1 MLARTVAAAAV
12 LSIFL
17 SPMAADLGWSRTLIS
32 GASSLGGLVASALGP
47 GIGWLADRYGPRV
60 VLAGSML
67 VLGVSTAALGTVTA
81 PLAFYLAYLVG
92 RAIFACPV
100 PIATTVAVASWFRLR
115 RGRAM
120 AIANAC
126 SFAGLVILP
135 LIVQVS
141 IIYSSWRVAWFI
153 LGALAWGIALGP
165 TALLLARRPEDLG
178 LKPDGAPNQA
188 ESADSPGGAA
198 EPIWSLGEAI
208 RTPTLWALSLAGSF
222 MFAVQAGMSVHQAA
236 HFAAQGMSPLIA
248 ASIVSVMALANLVGA
263 LLSGFLS
270 ERFGSRLLYGLSA
283 AVLAGNML
291 FLLAV
296 NTPQLA
302 YLYATLFGLAIGS
315 GLTVGPVI
323 FADFYG
329 RESLG
334 SIRGIAE
341 PFVSLGQAAGVLF
354 AGIVFDLT
362 GSYTVAIVIF
372 AGSAAVAALLIALSR
387 PPVKAVT
394 VRPP

>member
-1 MLARTVAAAAV
+1 MFSRTVAAAAV

-17 SPMAADLGWSRTLIS
+17 GPMAADLGWSRTLIS

-47 GIGWLADRYGPRV
+47 GIGWLADRYGPRA

-67 VLGVSTAALGTVTA
+67 ILGVSTATLGTVTT

-126 SFAGLVILP
+126 SFAGLTVLP
-135 LIVQVS
+135 IVVQLAIS
-141 IIYSSWRVAWFI
+141 QSSWRTAWFI
-153 LGALAWGIALGP
+153 LGALAWVIGLGP
-165 TALLLARRPEDLG
+165 TSLLLMRRPEDLG
-178 LKPDGAPNQA
+178 LKPDGAVA
-188 ESADSPGGAA
+188 TAAADDPAGRD
-198 EPIWSLGEAI
+198 EPAWTLGEAI

-222 MFAVQAGMSVHQAA
+222 MFAVQAGISVHQAA
-236 HFAAQGMSPLIA
+236 HFAAQGMPPLIA
-248 ASIVSVMALANLVGA
+248 ASIVSVMAFANLVGA
-263 LLSGFLS
+263 FLSGFLA
-270 ERFGSRLLYGLSA
+270 ERFGARLLYGLSA
-283 AVLAGNML
+283 ALLAGNMV
-291 FLLAV
+291 LLLVVA
-296 NTPQLA
+296 TPAQA
-302 YLYATLFGLAIGS
+302 YFYAALFGLAIGA
-315 GLTVGPVI
+315 GLTLGPVI

-354 AGIVFDLT
+354 AGIIFDLT
-362 GSYTVAIVIF
+362 GSYSAAIVTF
-372 AGSAAVAALLIALSR
+372 AGSAATAALLIVLSR
-387 PPVKAVT
+387 PPVRA
-394 VRPP
+394 P